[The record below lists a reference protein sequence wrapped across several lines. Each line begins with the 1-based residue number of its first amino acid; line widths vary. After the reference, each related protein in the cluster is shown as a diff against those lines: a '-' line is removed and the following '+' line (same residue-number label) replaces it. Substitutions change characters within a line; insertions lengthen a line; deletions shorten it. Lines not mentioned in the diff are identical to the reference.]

1 MTALTEKQFNIQEE
15 LESITEI
22 PTLPHVVIQ
31 LMSLLDDPDVDFKRI
46 ASVIQEDPP
55 LVAQM
60 LKVVNSGFYGLPN
73 TIDDLHQALVLLG
86 LDEIQHLVFAESVY
100 SVFYQV
106 QENDYFDYHQFWQHC
121 VGTARLGYA
130 LAALAELPIKRT
142 IYTAGLLHDIGR
154 LVLQLY
160 FPEIYEEVFAIAQQ
174 NQLDLLT
181 AETSHLNFTHTEAGY
196 WIAQKWNLPDT
207 IKDVIRNHHQLDEK
221 TIVKFPIRAF
231 TFFANELTRMWGNT
245 LEVSPI
251 TTSVETTDIW
261 QQFVQHFPRLQ
272 HLELQ
277 ELIQFVDLKLEEA
290 DSFVQQ
296 LKNSR
301 GDAHS

>member
-1 MTALTEKQFNIQEE
+1 MTTIINKHLNIQEE

-31 LMSLLDDPDVDFKRI
+31 LIALLDDPEVDFKRI
-46 ASVIQEDPP
+46 AAVIEEDPP

-100 SVFYQV
+100 SVFYHV
-106 QENDYFDYHQFWQHC
+106 QENDYFDYHLFWQHC
-121 VGTARLGYA
+121 IGTARLGYA
-130 LAALAELPIKRT
+130 LAAMAELPIKRS

-160 FPEIYEEVFAIAQQ
+160 FPEMYEEVFNVAQQ

-181 AETSHLNFTHTEAGY
+181 AETSLLNFTHTEAGY

-207 IKDVIRNHHQLDEK
+207 IKDVIRNHHLLDQK
-221 TIVKFPIRAF
+221 TLIKFPIRAF
-231 TFFANELTRMWGNT
+231 TYFANELTRLWGNT
-245 LEVSPI
+245 LEVKPM

-261 QQFVQHFPRLQ
+261 KQFVHHFPQLAAM
-272 HLELQ
+272 EITDF
-277 ELIQFVDLKLEEA
+277 IQFVDIKLEEA
-290 DSFVQQ
+290 DTFVKQ
-296 LKNSR
+296 LKQTK
-301 GDAHS
+301 GK